1 MSQRGSAHDGRQ
13 PRTERF
19 GLTPGPVLAAGGPRA
34 SARGYDDDPRDAF
47 AAELAAGYAAELA
60 AGYAAELAAGYA
72 AERGSRGGVS
82 LSSPFPP
89 RSSGPASDM
98 GAPQPS
104 QSTNYGGPNYG
115 APNYGVNRMR
125 ELEPAR
131 PAPPGSARE
140 RLDVHELLRREADVV
155 RPPPD
160 QRGVSDQYVVLDS
173 FAKDSARSYPAVG
186 IFAWNF
192 MVQGST
198 GNGAVG
204 VRDKIDRVT
213 EVQIAP
219 FALPVL
225 PYVAYPIP
233 TTNSAGL
240 PIQPINTTPA
250 GTNVPGGAAFPLRA
264 TNAST
269 IVPPA
274 TNSVAP
280 IFSQVACGGRLT
292 VQLVE
297 AGLQSFSSL
306 AGTRYHFDLAAR
318 ITPLAYSAGIG
329 SASYALAWTATK
341 SGNTDT
347 IAGTATPTP
356 TTVAP
361 APGLPYSA
369 PLVAEPTPNWDTYLF
384 TDPLMDVHG
393 LTLAFRNPDAPIQF
407 APDVLYA
414 TSVIMVSPTYQTNNA
429 TNFPQGPPAVPAPVP
444 PIPAPTLPGGATW
457 NANPAGSFYLMFN
470 YTAHGLLSGDQVVIA
485 GFNSGNPSLD
495 AYINRPQGHLVGT
508 PVNQTP
514 APAIIPVAQG
524 VAIPTA
530 DSFTIDPTP
539 DVTNMLFQ
547 YWTPATTLVTNADGS
562 PTNPPQYRPVIGA
575 NGAPV
580 IVGIPTY
587 WLPPQSV
594 DVFVLK
600 RRVRVPIRLRR
611 AVDRPTNDIV
621 SVH

>member
-1 MSQRGSAHDGRQ
+1 MPTTGGRG
-13 PRTERF
+13 
-19 GLTPGPVLAAGGPRA
+19 
-34 SARGYDDDPRDAF
+34 RGYDDDPRDAL
-47 AAELAAGYAAELA
+47 AAELAADFAAES
-60 AGYAAELAAGYA
+60 
-72 AERGSRGGVS
+72 GSGGAV
-82 LSSPFPP
+82 LSAQFPP
-89 RSSGPASDM
+89 R
-98 GAPQPS
+98 
-104 QSTNYGGPNYG
+104 
-115 APNYGVNRMR
+115 NRARDLDFGLDYAR
-125 ELEPAR
+125 ELAPAR
-131 PAPPGSARE
+131 PAAPGSARE

-173 FAKDSARSYPAVG
+173 FVKDAARSNPAGG

-204 VRDKIDRVT
+204 VRDKVDRVT

-219 FALPVL
+219 FAIPVL
-225 PYVAYPIP
+225 PYVAYPVP
-233 TTNSAGL
+233 TVNSGGL
-240 PIQPINTTPA
+240 PAAPITTTPA
-250 GTNVPGGAAFPLRA
+250 GALVPGSASFPLRA

-269 IVPPA
+269 IAAAA
-274 TNSVAP
+274 TAP

-318 ITPLAYSAGIG
+318 LAPLANPAGIG
-329 SASYALAWTATK
+329 AAPSALAWTAT
-341 SGNTDT
+341 SGATVYN
-347 IAGTATPTP
+347 ISGTATPAALP
-356 TTVAP
+356 P

-393 LTLAFRNPDAPIQF
+393 LTLAFRNPDAPVQF

-414 TSVIMVSPTYQTNNA
+414 TSVIMVSPTIATTNPA
-429 TNFPQGPPAVPAPVP
+429 FPQGPPVVPAPIP
-444 PIPAPTLPGGATW
+444 PLPPTPALPNGG
-457 NANPAGSFYLMFN
+457 ANPAGSFYLTFN

-485 GFNSGNPSLD
+485 GFNSGSPSLD

-508 PVNQTP
+508 PLNQTP
-514 APAIIPVAQG
+514 AGVNTPVAQG
-524 VAIPTA
+524 AAISTPN
-530 DSFTIDPTP
+530 SFTIDPTP

-547 YWTPATTLVTNADGS
+547 YWTPATVLITNADGT
-562 PTNPPQYRPVIGA
+562 PTNPPQYRQVLNSDGS
-575 NGAPV
+575 PV
-580 IVGIPTY
+580 IVGVPTY

-594 DVFVLK
+594 NVFVLK
-600 RRVRVPIRLRR
+600 RRVRVPIRFRR